1 VQDITERKERERH
14 FEFMR
19 HELSHRSKNL
29 LAVVQAITHHTM
41 RATASP
47 EEFEKAIVGRIQA
60 LAAAHDLLLR
70 EDWRGAEVLDIVQS
84 QLRVFADINPQ
95 RITISGPDVTL
106 QSGAAQELS
115 ICIYELTTNALK
127 YGALSTPRGRVSII
141 WSIDSDASGRWVL
154 NLSWTESGGPPV
166 TEPTRRGF
174 GSNVLRRAAEA
185 SPTGGPSLLFLP
197 DGVQWSRA
205 WRQGD
210 FYLKPAAS
218 ESAAQDASSVKSSE
232 I

>member
-1 VQDITERKERERH
+1 
-14 FEFMR
+14 
-19 HELSHRSKNL
+19 
-29 LAVVQAITHHTM
+29 
-41 RATASP
+41 
-47 EEFEKAIVGRIQA
+47 
-60 LAAAHDLLLR
+60 
-70 EDWRGAEVLDIVQS
+70 
-84 QLRVFADINPQ
+84 
-95 RITISGPDVTL
+95 
-106 QSGAAQELS
+106 LS